1 MSAADVMLLPGDIAV
16 PVPVLTAVATCA
28 IATIVLFLLF
38 GGKPKPALDPVE
50 FTPLPLVKKESLS
63 HDTRRFTFGLPN
75 GPNGIL
81 GLPVGQHIT
90 LKFTE
95 TLADGSKKNHQRSY
109 TPTTGDDTPGTVT
122 FVIKVYKAGVHPK
135 FPEGGKMSQ
144 HLDSLKI
151 GDTVDMRGPKGHMT
165 YHKNGKFTVH
175 PILKKDPPQQ
185 RAAKH
190 FGMIAGGTGITPML
204 QVMHAVLR
212 DEPNSNVT
220 ISLLY
225 ANQSEDD
232 ILVRQELEEAV
243 EKYDGR
249 FQLHYTV
256 DRAPE
261 GWKYS
266 TGFITKD
273 MIEKHLPGPS
283 SDGSTQIL
291 MCGPPPMIK
300 FACLPNLEALGFK
313 KTDYFT
319 F

>member
-1 MSAADVMLLPGDIAV
+1 MDESSLPLPI
-16 PVPVLTAVATCA
+16 LTAVAA
-28 IATIVLFLLF
+28 VVLTTVIIYLF
-38 GGKPKPALDPVE
+38 YSGKKAKPALDPVE

-63 HDTRRFTFGLPN
+63 HDTRRFTFALPN
-75 GPNGIL
+75 GPDGVL

-90 LKFTE
+90 LKFAE
-95 TLADGSKKNHQRSY
+95 TLEDGKTKNHQRSY

-144 HLDSLKI
+144 HLDSLKL

-165 YHKNGKFTVH
+165 YHKNGSFTVH
-175 PILKKDPPQQ
+175 PLLKRDPDQK

-190 FGMIAGGTGITPML
+190 FGLIAGGTGITPML
-204 QVMHAVLR
+204 QIMHATLR

-220 ISLLY
+220 LSLIY

-232 ILVRQELEEAV
+232 ILVRKELEEAV
-243 EKYDGR
+243 EKYPGR
-249 FQLHYTV
+249 FRLHYTV
-256 DRAPE
+256 DRPPE
-261 GWKYS
+261 GWKHS
-266 TGFITKD
+266 VGFISKE
-273 MIEKHLPGPS
+273 MIAEHLPAPS
-283 SDGSTQIL
+283 ADGSTQIL
-291 MCGPPPMIK
+291 MCGPPPMVK

-313 KTDYFT
+313 KTDYFV

>member
-1 MSAADVMLLPGDIAV
+1 MVEVMTIGDTPLDTLHILSAFIA
-16 PVPVLTAVATCA
+16 
-28 IATIVLFLLF
+28 ITIFYYLF
-38 GGKPKPALDPVE
+38 GNAKSKPALDPVN
-50 FTPLPLVKKESLS
+50 FTPLPLVKKESIS
-63 HDTRRFTFGLPN
+63 HDVVRFTFGLPN
-75 GPNGIL
+75 GPTGKL

-95 TLADGSKKNHQRSY
+95 TLADGSTKNHQRSY

-122 FVIKVYKAGVHPK
+122 FVIKVYKANVHPK

-144 HLDSLKI
+144 HLDSLQI

-165 YHKNGKFTVH
+165 YRKNGKFTVH
-175 PILKKDPPQQ
+175 PILKKNPDVE
-185 RAAKH
+185 RSAKH

-204 QVMHAVLR
+204 QIMHAVLR

-225 ANQSEDD
+225 ANQAEDD
-232 ILVRQELEEAV
+232 ILVREELEDAV
-243 EKYDGR
+243 KTYNGR
-249 FQLHYTV
+249 FKLHYTL
-256 DRAPE
+256 DRPPN

-266 TGFITKD
+266 TGFISKE
-273 MIEKHLPGPS
+273 MIEEHLPSPAA
-283 SDGSTQIL
+283 DGSTQIL
-291 MCGPPPMIK
+291 MCGPPPMVK

-313 KTDYFT
+313 KSDHFV